1 MNAYTKEYIGQLL
14 DRFMNGMTTLEEEAV
29 LADYFRH
36 SAVREEWT
44 AYKEMFAYFDG
55 GMEQEKPTPKRLRQV
70 CFAAAAIAAL
80 SVLTF
85 TLWPR
90 PEQPSVAEVRK
101 TVVPPPAK
109 QDSAKIAP
117 APVPAPRSLR
127 SNPRLVSKNEQR
139 NRPPVHVHKE
149 EALQKLE
156 AENAQLKAQLESIQ
170 QEIEQIREQVFISEM
185 QTRGYQAVYL
195 EDGNI
200 QFVSRSQ
207 MPASVEL

>member
-14 DRFMNGMTTLEEEAV
+14 DRFMNGMTTLEEEVV

-55 GMEQEKPTPKRLRQV
+55 GMKQEKSTRKGLRKV
-70 CFAAAAIAAL
+70 WLAAASIVAL
-80 SVLTF
+80 GILTF
-85 TLWPR
+85 MLWPR

-101 TVVPPPAK
+101 TVVPPPVK

-127 SNPRLVSKNEQR
+127 SNPRLMSKNEQR
-139 NRPPVHVHKE
+139 NRPLVHKE